1 MTIAEGVS
9 ARVVYKA
16 YASGTMLA
24 NAQPDVTVEPGATGG
39 RICRRVST
47 SIVLGKDTYTSAE
60 ILRTR
65 QIRDFR
71 HGTERVQGNISGELS
86 PATYFDFIQAVHR
99 DNPISAISD
108 TLTLTQ
114 ADLTSVVSDNA
125 TSKFTFAGG
134 NPVTSGLRVGQ
145 LIRFT
150 GLATTANN
158 AVNFVIT
165 GFGGTSNREVSVFPP
180 PVTDA
185 SADTSFSLVRPGK
198 STIVP
203 VSGHVRRKIAV
214 ELYNEDLD
222 YARLYTELR
231 ATGYSMA
238 LPATGM
244 ATIETMFM
252 GRGLTEFEG
261 VNAPFFTAPADETTT
276 GIAAAV
282 NGFIR
287 INGVN
292 AGVIT
297 DFSISFETNPEAP
310 AVVGQD
316 FVPEV
321 SMGRANV
328 TGNITALLDGGS
340 WIGYFRDEDE
350 IEIITRLDNTSDLN
364 SPAMVIYLPRIKL
377 TQADISNA
385 GEGLQTIT
393 SGFQALQYVGV
404 VPGIANTTIQIHDTE
419 AT

>member
-9 ARVVYKA
+9 ARVAYKV
-16 YASGTMLA
+16 YASGDMLA
-24 NAQPDVTVEPGATGG
+24 NALPDPAVAPGATGG
-39 RICRRVST
+39 QICRRVST

-71 HGTERVQGNISGELS
+71 HGTERVQGNISAELS
-86 PATYFDFIQAVHR
+86 PATYFDFIEAVNR
-99 DNPISAISD
+99 DTAAA
-108 TLTLTQ
+108 TFTLTQ
-114 ADLTSVVSDNA
+114 AALTSVVSDSV
-125 TSKFTFAGG
+125 TSKFTFGG
-134 NPVTSGLRVGQ
+134 GDPVALGLRVGY
-145 LIRFT
+145 LVRFNN
-150 GLATTANN
+150 LATTANN
-158 AVNFVIT
+158 NVNFVIT
-165 GFGGTSNREVSVFPP
+165 GFGGASNREMFVFPP
-180 PVTDA
+180 PTTDA
-185 SADTSFSLVRPGK
+185 VADTSFSLVRPGK
-198 STIVP
+198 STLVP

-231 ATGYSMA
+231 ATGYSIA

-252 GRGLTEFEG
+252 GRGLTEYEG
-261 VNAPFFTAPADETTT
+261 VDAPFFTAPADETTT

-350 IEIITRLDNTSDLN
+350 IEIITRLDNTSDPG

-377 TQADISNA
+377 TQADISNS

-393 SGFQALQYVGV
+393 SGFQALQYVGA

-419 AT
+419 AV